1 MKMPTNHYCSMT
13 NGFAVILDIHFGK
26 KCNIRLDNTEDVI
39 EQKLTEILEYCLN
52 NKVRYIIIAGDV
64 FDNCSIDRKTFMK
77 AYNIFKKFKD
87 NGIHVF
93 TIYGNHD
100 EYRYNP
106 EFRNN
111 TPLKDLQDL
120 EVITVIDSE
129 DSIEVV
135 DDYEDTTYMIYGYP
149 YVETDK
155 LKSTRISYQERKS
168 AYQVIIGHTFYD
180 NEFMGGEN
188 NITDD
193 DVESINCDYL
203 ILGHDHSYY
212 EPERVFNTDVF
223 RFGSLVRG
231 TSSDNDLNRKV
242 KFMHFYGDG
251 EWKEIVLDV
260 KDLKEVTTAKATV
273 KEDKV
278 DFNELIEE
286 IKIIENETE
295 EMDTILEA
303 INNLENEKVK
313 EIIRR
318 NI

>member
-1 MKMPTNHYCSMT
+1 MAKEYYYEGT

-26 KCNIRLDNTEDVI
+26 KCNIRLDNTEDII
-39 EQKLTEILEYCLN
+39 EDKINQIISYCKDN
-52 NKVRYIIIAGDV
+52 NIKVVFIAGDI
-64 FDNCSIDRKTFMK
+64 FDNCSINRKEFVR
-77 AYNIFKKFKD
+77 AYNILKKFKD
-87 NGIHVF
+87 NDIELI

-106 EFRNN
+106 DFRKE
-111 TPLKDLQDL
+111 TPLNDLVNMGIIKLLNGDDKYD
-120 EVITVIDSE
+120 IFTE
-129 DSIEVV
+129 DNVNYS
-135 DDYEDTTYMIYGYP
+135 IYGFP
-149 YVETDK
+149 YVETEK
-155 LKSTRISYQERKS
+155 LKNKRIHFTKRQNS
-168 AYQVIIGHTFYD
+168 YQVIIGHTFYD

-188 NITDD
+188 NVTENDL
-193 DVESINCDYL
+193 ESINCDYL

-231 TSSDNDLNRKV
+231 TSSTNDLQRKV

-251 EWKEIVLDV
+251 EWKEIALDV

-286 IKIIENETE
+286 IKIVETNGE
-295 EMDTILEA
+295 EKDTIMET